1 MEEIFFV
8 LFFEELNTRKIL
20 LRFSNIGRWNFITE
34 LTPTSTVTQPG
45 SQLTR
50 NCVEKCVQTVID
62 THFKPFIGKLTMGDE
77 FNCPV
82 TLCPPPVKFKK
93 VKEFE
98 KVEAEIEEVLDI
110 KGFLTLADVA
120 SPPVVSR

>member
-1 MEEIFFV
+1 MNHLEEIQNE
-8 LFFEELNTRKIL
+8 LSNFEKLV
-20 LRFSNIGRWNFITE
+20 E
-34 LTPTSTVTQPG
+34 LTGLPGQVFVPSQTQSG

-62 THFKPFIGKLTMGDE
+62 THFKPFVGKLTMGDE
-77 FNCPV
+77 LNV
-82 TLCPPPVKFKK
+82 QITLCPPPTKYKK
-93 VKEFE
+93 VKEFD
-98 KVEAEIEEVLDI
+98 KIEAEIEDVLDI

>member
-1 MEEIFFV
+1 M
-8 LFFEELNTRKIL
+8 
-20 LRFSNIGRWNFITE
+20 
-34 LTPTSTVTQPG
+34 TQPG

-120 SPPVVSR
+120 SPPFVSR

>member
-1 MEEIFFV
+1 MFV
-8 LFFEELNTRKIL
+8 FEELNTR
-20 LRFSNIGRWNFITE
+20 NFITE
-34 LTPTSTVTQPG
+34 LTLNSTVTQPG
-45 SQLTR
+45 LQLTR